1 MYRTTRS
8 PMMQPLVNSGMG
20 MAPFFKVTVF
30 EQEHFQGKC
39 LEFTSECCNI
49 QDCGLDNI
57 RSIRVE
63 SGAWVG
69 FEHHDFQGQQFILER
84 GEYPHWDAY
93 SGSLSY
99 HVERLMSLRPI
110 FCASHQSSRMLIF
123 EKENFMGRS
132 SEICDDY
139 PSLQAMG
146 WMMPEDT
153 QRDSDEDCLQTPLSH
168 RGLHQ
173 SHRLSA
179 YDNVAPSSL
188 SLPADTSIWTSF
200 EISLAEPKGSE
211 KAVILE
217 QGKESPTEVK
227 DSTSTLDN
235 TASGT
240 EDDITGTNEGLAN
253 MLTDL
258 KQELKKQRTSYE
270 TCIQKLEE
278 SCSKYQSQVNRLEE
292 ELDQEKKKF
301 QMLEI
306 RHRNSERAHQ
316 DAENRNNL
324 LQKEMEEFFK
334 TLGDLT
340 TGATRTT

>member
-110 FCASHQSSRMLIF
+110 YCAVSTSPLSVFSQHTTDYLRSPKSNSFFLPLQSHQSSRMVIF
-123 EKENFMGRS
+123 ERENFMGRS
-132 SEICDDY
+132 VEICDDY

-146 WMMPEDT
+146 WMMPEVGSMHVQCGAFVCYQHPGYRGQQYIMECERHSGDY
-153 QRDSDEDCLQTPLSH
+153 QHWRNWGSHCQTPQI
-168 RGLHQ
+168 Q
-173 SHRLSA
+173 SIR
-179 YDNVAPSSL
+179 
-188 SLPADTSIWTSF
+188 
-200 EISLAEPKGSE
+200 
-211 KAVILE
+211 
-217 QGKESPTEVK
+217 
-227 DSTSTLDN
+227 
-235 TASGT
+235 
-240 EDDITGTNEGLAN
+240 
-253 MLTDL
+253 
-258 KQELKKQRTSYE
+258 R
-270 TCIQKLEE
+270 IQ
-278 SCSKYQSQVNRLEE
+278 
-292 ELDQEKKKF
+292 
-301 QMLEI
+301 
-306 RHRNSERAHQ
+306 H
-316 DAENRNNL
+316 
-324 LQKEMEEFFK
+324 
-334 TLGDLT
+334 
-340 TGATRTT
+340 